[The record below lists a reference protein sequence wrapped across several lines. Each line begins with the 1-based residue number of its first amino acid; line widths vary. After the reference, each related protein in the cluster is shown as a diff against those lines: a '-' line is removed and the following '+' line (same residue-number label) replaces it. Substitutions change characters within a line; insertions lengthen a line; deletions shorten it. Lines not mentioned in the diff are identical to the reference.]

1 MTAQCR
7 KRSGVCA
14 IAAAVLGSLV
24 CLASSGCG
32 MTGQGEADAL
42 LPKLEPPP
50 SFVSM
55 ANARGYTF
63 RAGPG
68 VVEEASASIPKELM
82 VYRVVHAQPT
92 REMICEL
99 AENVGVSV
107 VPELRAT
114 LPETVEGSYR
124 QVGLIG
130 ELTADIMA
138 KESNVAPDDKYVS
151 YVSKA
156 LGGIRGDNLVVLN
169 MTVMDD
175 GNFTLGLQGTGPDPE
190 GEGPTDKEARAIAE
204 RFVERSG
211 LLPEG
216 CKLGGVSQSAS
227 TSGGPELGER
237 VIGRQ
242 VVYQQYLEGYPA
254 GQFVVQVNGKGEIYK
269 VHRNVRNVT
278 PLASYP
284 IVTPEE
290 AIEALGEGRGSITGP
305 ARPGAPLGV
314 MIDKIKLCYDQA
326 APMVHFET
334 MQPSYWIEGSV
345 EGYTDGFHALVPAV
359 RPEYLAEEEGT
370 SKPVSGGGA
379 GPESEREPK

>member
-32 MTGQGEADAL
+32 ITGQGEADAL
-42 LPKLEPPP
+42 LPKLEPPIRWISHADP
-50 SFVSM
+50 SRYV
-55 ANARGYTF
+55 F
-63 RAGPG
+63 RAAPG
-68 VVEEASASIPKELM
+68 VVEEASTSIPKELM
-82 VYRVVHAQPT
+82 VYRVEHARPT
-92 REMICEL
+92 REMICGL
-99 AENVGVSV
+99 AEKVGVSV
-107 VPELRAT
+107 APEFRASM
-114 LPETVEGSYR
+114 PDTVEESYR
-124 QVGLIG
+124 RVGLIG

-138 KESNVAPDDKYVS
+138 KESNVGPDDKFVAYVA
-151 YVSKA
+151 KR
-156 LGGIRGDNLVVLN
+156 LGGITGDNLVVLN

-216 CKLGGVSQSAS
+216 CKLGGISQSAS
-227 TSGGPELGER
+227 TSGGPGLGER

-242 VVYQQYLEGYPA
+242 VIYQQYLEGYPA

-284 IVTPEE
+284 ILTPEE
-290 AIEALGEGRGSITGP
+290 AVEALREGRGSLTGP
-305 ARPGAPLGV
+305 MRPGVVLDAT
-314 MIDKIKLCYDQA
+314 IEKIKLCYDQG
-326 APMVHFET
+326 APLLRFET

-345 EGYTDGFHALVPAV
+345 AGYSDGFHALVPAV
-359 RPEYLAEEEGT
+359 RPEYLT
-370 SKPVSGGGA
+370 DGA
-379 GPESEREPK
+379 PESEAGGESN